1 MATDVFGY
9 TREAPQRI
17 MSSEGAS
24 ISVDGQLGLVQSVQA
39 SYTHN
44 IQPRF
49 EAGKNTLYWLVGQPQ
64 GQIQVSRMVS
74 KSGFFTEYGDKLK
87 DAACGSLI
95 DGIQIGLADTCEAGG
110 GNASVGTGGKKTLTY
125 GGGVFQAITASIDVG
140 SVSVA
145 EQVTILVSTMSSN

>member
-39 SYTHN
+39 AYQHN

-64 GQIQVSRMVS
+64 GQISINRMVS

-95 DGIQIGLADTCEAGG
+95 DGISINVDDSCPSGG
-110 GNASVGTGGKKTLTY
+110 GTVAVGTGKKTLTY

-140 SVSVA
+140 SVSVG
-145 EQVTILVSTMSSN
+145 EQVTILVSTMNSN